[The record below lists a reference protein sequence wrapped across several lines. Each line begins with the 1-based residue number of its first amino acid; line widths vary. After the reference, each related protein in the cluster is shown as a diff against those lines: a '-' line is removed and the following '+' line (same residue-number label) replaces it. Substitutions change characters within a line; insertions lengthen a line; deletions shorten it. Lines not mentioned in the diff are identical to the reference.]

1 MWDVWIHI
9 LGIGA
14 ECACWGWGQSCR
26 GPLIRLAFA
35 RHLSLKGKASRR
47 PGVPPLRRRSGTP
60 RRRVREA
67 APYKRGGGRVGTPAP
82 TAESEQKQRA
92 HNVRPYTT
100 ITNSSAYRKRD
111 RSGTCPLKR
120 RGETQFRRKFFW
132 FLFFQEKELLTFFF
146 KESKRPRR

>member
-9 LGIGA
+9 LGIRA
-14 ECACWGWGQSCR
+14 ECVCWGWGQSCR

-60 RRRVREA
+60 RRRVRKA
-67 APYKRGGGRVGTPAP
+67 TPYKRGGGRVGTPAP

-92 HNVRPYTT
+92 HNLRPYTT

-120 RGETQFRRKFFW
+120 RGETQFRTKFLCLLSFSKKVGYTGPWRKR
-132 FLFFQEKELLTFFF
+132 
-146 KESKRPRR
+146 SIIS